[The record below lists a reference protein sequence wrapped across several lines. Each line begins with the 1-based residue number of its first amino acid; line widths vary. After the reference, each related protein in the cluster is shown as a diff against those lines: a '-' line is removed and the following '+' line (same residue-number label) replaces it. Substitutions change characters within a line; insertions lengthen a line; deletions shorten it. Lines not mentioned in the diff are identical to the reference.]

1 MRDNR
6 LTEKIIRKVILFF
19 CVMLSVVVAGIFGM
33 WIYEKNVK
41 HEDLKVYELFKLPT
55 FSFAESAEEKMMEE
69 NRRQRADYAQQT
81 T

>member
-19 CVMLSVVVAGIFGM
+19 CVMLSVVVTGIFGM
-33 WIYEKNVK
+33 WLYEKCVK

-55 FSFAESAEEKMMEE
+55 FTFAESNDEKIAEANKEANDKMLEE
-69 NRRQRADYAQQT
+69 A
-81 T
+81 